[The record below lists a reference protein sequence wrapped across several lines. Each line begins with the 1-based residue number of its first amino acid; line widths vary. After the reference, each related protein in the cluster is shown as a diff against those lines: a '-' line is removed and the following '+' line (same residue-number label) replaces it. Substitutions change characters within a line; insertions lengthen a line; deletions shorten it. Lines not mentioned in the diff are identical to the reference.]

1 MIAADTAGIFL
12 HPVKPGGSMMAPQ
25 GEAGDGGED
34 VVKLDKEE
42 VAESKRRVSSQWASP
57 EDDDPGGGSEGAG
70 SRLQ

>member
-1 MIAADTAGIFL
+1 M
-12 HPVKPGGSMMAPQ
+12 
-25 GEAGDGGED
+25 AGDGGED
-34 VVKLDKEE
+34 VVTLDKEE